1 MIVAIMVVQPPNEPR
16 PCEVI
21 HRRQYGGPEGIE
33 GRGSVPSEAPCR
45 AHSTREDRVGHEIDE
60 AWIEQAIERYQ
71 RIATLQADFD
81 RALTKVDVT
90 VRSPDGLV
98 EIVVGADGVIRD
110 VVISE
115 AAQGRPVRELSKAVQ
130 AAVTAAAG
138 AAEWARARVQQDVF
152 GFADLADR
160 GSGDRRHGDQRYGD
174 QRFGERRSDR

>member
-1 MIVAIMVVQPPNEPR
+1 M
-16 PCEVI
+16 
-21 HRRQYGGPEGIE
+21 
-33 GRGSVPSEAPCR
+33 
-45 AHSTREDRVGHEIDE
+45 
-60 AWIEQAIERYQ
+60 
-71 RIATLQADFD
+71 
-81 RALTKVDVT
+81 T

-152 GFADLADR
+152 GFADLADPR
-160 GSGDRRHGDQRYGD
+160 SGDQRYGD

>member
-1 MIVAIMVVQPPNEPR
+1 M
-16 PCEVI
+16 
-21 HRRQYGGPEGIE
+21 
-33 GRGSVPSEAPCR
+33 
-45 AHSTREDRVGHEIDE
+45 GHEIDE

-71 RIATLQADFD
+71 RIASLQADFD

-98 EIVVGADGVIRD
+98 EIVVAADGAIRD

-138 AAEWARARVQQDVF
+138 AAEWARARVQQDIF
-152 GFADLADR
+152 GFTDLGERHR
-160 GSGDRRHGDQRYGD
+160 GEQ
-174 QRFGERRSDR
+174 RRSDR

>member
-1 MIVAIMVVQPPNEPR
+1 
-16 PCEVI
+16 
-21 HRRQYGGPEGIE
+21 
-33 GRGSVPSEAPCR
+33 
-45 AHSTREDRVGHEIDE
+45 VGHEIDE

-160 GSGDRRHGDQRYGD
+160 GSGDQRHGDQRYGD